1 MNEHHEANAANI
13 AGEIPAN
20 FTSKAALSTSLN
32 LTSITGRGA
41 VSSVL
46 VIAASILFIGL
57 SSPIRRKARHLGR
70 MRNRTGDRNGH
81 DYPKFPTMTA
91 PCGVGYVRS
100 DLRNRKSRFH
110 DRQQWHYREGLRV
123 RSLRLH

>member
-32 LTSITGRGA
+32 LTSITGRDA

-57 SSPIRRKARHLGR
+57 SSPMHRKVRYSGR
-70 MRNRTGDRNGH
+70 MRNQTGDSNDH
-81 DYPKFPTMTA
+81 DYPKHPTMTA
-91 PCGVGYVRS
+91 PCGVGFYHS
-100 DLRNRKSRFH
+100 GLRNRTPRFR
-110 DRQQWHYREGLRV
+110 DRLPLGCQRDCSE
-123 RSLRLH
+123 RS